1 MREFMQL
8 LNWRAR
14 SKTVQSNRIDYESD
28 DAEGKSSHWT
38 ARSNDSAF
46 SKVSEG
52 ENAGVRSKS
61 ASVKAESG
69 EEMETKLSMKDD

>member
-1 MREFMQL
+1 MQL
-8 LNWRAR
+8 LDWRAR

-28 DAEGKSSHWT
+28 DAEGKDSHWT
-38 ARSNDSAF
+38 TRSNGNAS

-61 ASVKAESG
+61 ASIKAESG
-69 EEMETKLSMKDD
+69 EEMESKLSIKDD